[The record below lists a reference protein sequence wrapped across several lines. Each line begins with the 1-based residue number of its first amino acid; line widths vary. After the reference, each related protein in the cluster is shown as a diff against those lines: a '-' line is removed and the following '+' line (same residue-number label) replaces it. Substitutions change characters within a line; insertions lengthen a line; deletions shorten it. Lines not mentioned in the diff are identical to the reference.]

1 MEHGFLNIDYEGR
14 PQASSHQDRRGF
26 TFASPEAAT
35 LLASLC
41 LASAEP
47 DDVRQMAERHGIRI
61 LSSYG
66 IDPDQSERE
75 MYVSLAWRR
84 VRQGSL
90 FDRDRLEVSGHFDMG
105 GFCTA
110 LDLNGIDVAEHGD
123 PALAFD
129 GCVAALMGASIAGK
143 FIPQQELRERLL
155 EGVRKELHLSQE
167 PS

>member
-1 MEHGFLNIDYEGR
+1 MKHGFLNIDCEGR
-14 PQASSHQDRRGF
+14 LQASSHQDRRGF

-47 DDVRQMAERHGIRI
+47 NDVRQMAERHGISI

-90 FDRDRLEVSGHFDMG
+90 LDRDRLEVSGHFDMG

-129 GCVAALMGASIAGK
+129 GCVAALLGAAIAGK
-143 FIPQQELRERLL
+143 FILSEQLRERLVA
-155 EGVRKELHLSQE
+155 GIRQELHLLQE
-167 PS
+167 SS